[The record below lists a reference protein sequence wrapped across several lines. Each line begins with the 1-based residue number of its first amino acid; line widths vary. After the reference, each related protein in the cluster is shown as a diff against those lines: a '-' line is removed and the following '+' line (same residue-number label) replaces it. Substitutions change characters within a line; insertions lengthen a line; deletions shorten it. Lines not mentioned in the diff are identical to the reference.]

1 MVETD
6 GAVTLILRDII
17 ETGLPAGARLQGLL
31 DLWCA
36 RRAGGRVPRRADLPF
51 EDLKPWLGR
60 IMLVEPIEGADDF
73 RYRLFGT
80 EVARELGR
88 DLTGHS
94 IRTFGDTLGD
104 VFVDVSREAF
114 RDAQP
119 IYLHYDPPETMS
131 FRRRSVLVLPLGEG
145 DVVTMLLVASVF
157 GA

>member
-6 GAVTLILRDII
+6 GAVTLVLRDII
-17 ETGLPAGARLQGLL
+17 ETGLPVGAQLQGLL
-31 DLWCA
+31 ELWSA
-36 RRAGGRVPRRADLPF
+36 RRAGRRVPRRPDLPF

-60 IMLVEPIEGADDF
+60 IMLVEPVEGGGDF

-94 IRTFGDTLGD
+94 IRTFGDALGD
-104 VFVDVSREAF
+104 VFVEVSREAF

-119 IYLHYDPPETMS
+119 IYLHYDPPESMS